1 MLINNFTSTV
11 NKNKESMPCL
21 TSYFK
26 TQREYNDRS
35 RHRSKSRSYIETD
48 TESQIGIDTIILA
61 LDGYKQPSSGQTQT
75 HCHETDRNIPACN
88 THTQTS
94 CLRTDTNT
102 LSLDRHIHPLL
113 GQIQTYTYFYF
124 YFYTGFRQT
133 NASTI
138 VWHRHTH
145 PILELTQM
153 FWHGTDTNILIVTDT
168 IILALNRQNRH
179 IHPKL

>member
-88 THTQTS
+88 THTQTP
-94 CLRTDTNT
+94 CLWTDTYI
-102 LSLDRHIHPLL
+102 LFWVRYKHILISISISILALDRQMHPP
-113 GQIQTYTYFYF
+113 QF
-124 YFYTGFRQT
+124 
-133 NASTI
+133 
-138 VWHRHTH
+138 
-145 PILELTQM
+145 
-153 FWHGTDTNILIVTDT
+153 GTDTHTLSWN
-168 IILALNRQNRH
+168 
-179 IHPKL
+179 